1 MASSRGQNRYSPYQ
15 KPERPKAPEP
25 TDKPLCVDEVE
36 QEVPRTWQTGMPRC
50 PVHPQYAMTE
60 REINTKNGPANL
72 HHCPHEECVISC
84 FGTKEQLDEYLYHV
98 ERSLHFTFRNVHC
111 PLVCF
116 CGNLLGLPLSKSEKN
131 KDRLFLTC
139 RTRDCNMFQWGDEA
153 PRKKVKDHWEWWMS
167 H

>member
-1 MASSRGQNRYSPYQ
+1 MASSRGQHRYSPYQ
-15 KPERPKAPEP
+15 KPERPKMPEP
-25 TDKPLCVDEVE
+25 ADKPLRVDEVE

-72 HHCPHEECVISC
+72 HHCPHEECVIAC

-98 ERSLHFTFRNVHC
+98 VRSLHFTFRHVHC

-116 CGNLLGLPLSKSEKN
+116 CFLSPRRTKTDCFWRAETVTATCSNGEMKPPARKSK
-131 KDRLFLTC
+131 TI
-139 RTRDCNMFQWGDEA
+139 G
-153 PRKKVKDHWEWWMS
+153 S
-167 H
+167 GG